1 MNIAIIIPARYN
13 SQRFPG
19 KPLEMLGDK
28 TILQTVYYNCL
39 SVDLVSKVV
48 IATDDDR
55 IANHCIHYDMDYI
68 MTSPE
73 HESGTDRIAEAV
85 RKLNIQSEYIINVQG
100 DEPFIQAKELNKL
113 AHLLTVKKAEI
124 ASLYQIKSANYADSS
139 NEVKVTMDYSG
150 KALYFSRSM
159 IPFYRD
165 ENLGERKVHIGI
177 YGFRKDILMKITD
190 LDASP
195 LEKAERLEQ
204 LRWLEN
210 GFSIHLASTDYNGFG
225 IDTPDDLKRA
235 KEFLGV

>member
-1 MNIAIIIPARYN
+1 MNVAIIIPARYN
-13 SQRFPG
+13 SKRFPG
-19 KPLEMLGDK
+19 KPLKMLGSK

-39 SVDLVSKVV
+39 TVDLVSKVV

-55 IANHCIHYDMDYI
+55 IANHCIDCEMDYI
-68 MTSPE
+68 MTSSD

-85 RKLNIQSEYIINVQG
+85 EKLNIQSQYIINVQG

-124 ASLYQIKSANYADSS
+124 ASLYQIKHGNHKDSP

-159 IPFYRD
+159 IPFYR
-165 ENLGERKVHIGI
+165 EELGDRKVHIGI
-177 YGFRKDILMKITD
+177 YGFRKDILMKITK
-190 LDASP
+190 LKPST
-195 LEKAERLEQ
+195 LEKAEKLEQ

-210 GFSIHLASTDYNGFG
+210 GYSIHLALTNYNGFG